1 MWLYNRNMLFFFS
14 IKSINKRFGQRMRN
28 RIEIITL
35 GFNTIAPIISKCKN
49 FNVAL
54 VIPHPGHGK
63 LYINLEGQ
71 TIMPACPS
79 KFA

>member
-1 MWLYNRNMLFFFS
+1 
-14 IKSINKRFGQRMRN
+14 MRN
-28 RIEIITL
+28 RIENITF
-35 GFNTIAPIISKCKN
+35 GFNTNASFISKCIN

-54 VIPHPGHGK
+54 VIPHPGHGI